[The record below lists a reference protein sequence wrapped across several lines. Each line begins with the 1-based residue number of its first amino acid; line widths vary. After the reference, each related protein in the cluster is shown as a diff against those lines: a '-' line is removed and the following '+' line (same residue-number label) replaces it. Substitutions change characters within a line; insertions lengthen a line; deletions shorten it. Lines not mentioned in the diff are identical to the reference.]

1 MKAQVLQSWG
11 GPLALV
17 DRPRPTPQVGE
28 VLVAVR
34 ACGVGLTVLNYMS
47 GQMGRP
53 ETLPRVPGHEIT
65 GVVAEVGPGVTAVRP
80 GDRVLVFFYLTCGR
94 CEFCRGGRDSLC
106 REHRGNVGVHCD
118 GGYAEFVAL
127 PEANVLPLPEGVPF
141 VEGTTIPDAI
151 ATPYHVCASRARV
164 RVGDRV
170 LVIGAGGGVGIH
182 MLQMARLFG
191 ARVVAVDVDDGK
203 LARCR
208 EFGAEH
214 AVNFRASDA
223 EAQARTALEGGA
235 TVAVDLVGREQTLSW
250 ALGLLGRRDFMLLM
264 AGKGGPPPGAA
275 DRVLHLGFLAHSA
288 MPELLAMADL
298 VALPQRRHPVAEAQI
313 PAKVFEAMAMAKPVV
328 ATAVSDLPEILAGC
342 GIIVEPENVSQLA
355 AAIEIVLTDCQ
366 RGEEM
371 GERARERHQQEY
383 SWDAMEVILAQVLRQ
398 LA

>member
-1 MKAQVLQSWG
+1 MKAQVLHSWG

-65 GVVAEVGPGVTAVRP
+65 GVVAEIGPGVTAVRP
-80 GDRVLVFFYLTCGR
+80 GDRVVVFFYLTCGR

-106 REHRGNVGVHCD
+106 REQRGNVGVHCD

-208 EFGAEH
+208 ELGAEH
-214 AVNFRASDA
+214 TVNFRASDA

-250 ALGLLGRRDFMLLM
+250 ALGLLGR
-264 AGKGGPPPGAA
+264 GGRMVTLTTFA
-275 DRVLHLGFLAHSA
+275 DVGFHVTPRRMVMDELEVLGSRYCGRA
-288 MPELLAMADL
+288 ELLAAARL
-298 VALPQRRHPVAEAQI
+298 VQDGRIRPVVSRAVPLAEVETLHAMLREGRLLGRG
-313 PAKVFEAMAMAKPVV
+313 AVTFEA
-328 ATAVSDLPEILAGC
+328 
-342 GIIVEPENVSQLA
+342 
-355 AAIEIVLTDCQ
+355 
-366 RGEEM
+366 
-371 GERARERHQQEY
+371 
-383 SWDAMEVILAQVLRQ
+383 
-398 LA
+398 